1 MENCFAQASHWT
13 RRVKRWDGP
22 AMILR
27 WTAAALL
34 SAEKNFRRIKGCEQ
48 LNDLEKVL
56 RELETNPTLKA
67 A

>member
-1 MENCFAQASHWT
+1 
-13 RRVKRWDGP
+13 
-22 AMILR
+22 MILR

-34 SAEKNFRRIKGCEQ
+34 AGEKNFRRLNGCEQ

-56 RELETNPTLKA
+56 RELPSTSTLKA